1 MLRSIVFLTPLV
13 LSMSACPLTA
23 ATIAV
28 ERSDN
33 GATVKIDGRLFTEYM
48 VRSGTKPILW
58 PILGPTDRP
67 MTRAYPMDKTGDET
81 KDHPHQRS
89 FWFTHGSV
97 NGVDFWS
104 EAAGKCGTT
113 QHREFVKLQSGPQA
127 VIVARNDWIGPDGKK
142 VCEDERTLTFGTD
155 GDARWI
161 DFDICLKATAGPVNF
176 ADTKEGSFG
185 VRVAETLNVGVKAK
199 PGAKKNANPGGRIV
213 NSEGQVDEHAW
224 GKPAQWVDY
233 HGPVDGQTVG
243 IAILNHPSSFRYPT
257 GWHVRTYGLFAAN
270 PFAVQGFSGKGDGS
284 YTLPAGETL
293 KLRYRVVLHRGDE
306 KEGKIAEAFAAY
318 AKE

>member
-1 MLRSIVFLTPLV
+1 MSFRIAFFTLMV
-13 LSMSACPLTA
+13 LSMSTSPLSA
-23 ATIAV
+23 ATITA
-28 ERSDN
+28 ERSEN
-33 GATVKIDGRLFTEYM
+33 GATVKIDGRLFTEYLTC
-48 VRSGTKPILW
+48 SGTKPILW
-58 PILGPTDRP
+58 PILGPTGRP
-67 MTRAYPMDKTGDET
+67 MTRAYPMDKTGNET

-113 QHREFVKLQSGPQA
+113 RHREFVKLQSGPQA
-127 VIVARNDWIGPDGKK
+127 VIVARNDWLDPSGKK
-142 VCEDERTLTFGTD
+142 VCEDERTLTFAAEGEV
-155 GDARWI
+155 RWI
-161 DFDICLKATAGPVNF
+161 DFDIRLRATAGPVKF

-185 VRVAETLNVGVKAK
+185 LRVAESLNVKAK
-199 PGAKKNANPGGRIV
+199 PTAKQGGRIV
-213 NSEGQVDEHAW
+213 NSAGQTDEHAW

-293 KLRYRVVLHRGDE
+293 RLRYRVIFHRGDE